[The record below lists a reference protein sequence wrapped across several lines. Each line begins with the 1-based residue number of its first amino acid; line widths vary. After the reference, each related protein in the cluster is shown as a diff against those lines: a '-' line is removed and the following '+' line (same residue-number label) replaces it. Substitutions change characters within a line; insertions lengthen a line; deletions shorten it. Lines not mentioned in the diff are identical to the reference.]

1 MFRKILVALDRS
13 PMNKAVFQA
22 ALDLAKNSDV
32 SLMLLHVPSL
42 DDPES
47 PSMPALFGGDYHPLG
62 SDRSV
67 MEIYQELWQAYEAKG
82 LEMLK
87 QFAAE
92 ASAAGVP
99 VEYSQN
105 SGPAGRVI
113 CEFAKTMG
121 ADLVV
126 LGRRGH
132 SGFNELLLGSVS
144 NYVMHHVHCSLLT
157 VQHCPSEPAA
167 ETSTGT

>member
-1 MFRKILVALDRS
+1 MFHKILVALDRS
-13 PMNKAVFQA
+13 SSNQAVFQS
-22 ALDLAKNSDV
+22 ALDIAKRSGA
-32 SLMLLHVPSL
+32 SLMLLHVPSF

-82 LEMLK
+82 LEMLQ
-87 QFAAE
+87 QFAAA

-105 SGPAGRVI
+105 SGPAGRII
-113 CEFAKTMG
+113 CVFAKSMG

-132 SGFNELLLGSVS
+132 SGWNELLLGSVS

-157 VQHCPSEPAA
+157 VQHYSSESAA
-167 ETSTGT
+167 ASNT